1 MLCGIIGV
9 ADTIKDTAVSAVT
22 ALKNMGITPIM
33 LTGDNKNTALAIAN
47 SLGIDQVIAE
57 VLPHEKMKVIE
68 TLKASGK
75 QVAMVGDGIND
86 APAMTASHIGIAV
99 GNGTDIAM
107 ESADIVLVKNN
118 PEDVATAIRFSRATM
133 KTIRQN
139 LFWAFGYNTLGI
151 PVAAGILY
159 PAFHLLLNPM
169 LAALAMSLS
178 SISVVTNALRLYKKK
193 L

>member
-1 MLCGIIGV
+1 
-9 ADTIKDTAVSAVT
+9 
-22 ALKNMGITPIM
+22 
-33 LTGDNKNTALAIAN
+33 
-47 SLGIDQVIAE
+47 
-57 VLPHEKMKVIE
+57 
-68 TLKASGK
+68 
-75 QVAMVGDGIND
+75 
-86 APAMTASHIGIAV
+86 MTASHIGIAV